1 MAPVRRGSGAA
12 LIEHHLFQ
20 QRRPKLSLYTC
31 DFVRRQCQ
39 HGLNTFLYPHLCN
52 FLCRS
57 SADFFKRSIHA
68 CLLWLLPPPLL
79 LLLLLLLLRLLLLRL
94 LLLRLR
100 QTEKKVRCLHT
111 HERKKNLRWRQ
122 SMCSSW
128 RWRPTSWCAC
138 GASVSTTTVAD
149 RACLCHL
156 ATCRPYQPSV

>member
-79 LLLLLLLLRLLLLRL
+79 LLLWLTRQNTHTLSERQARKMHQQIQKQLRRPKRL
-94 LLLRLR
+94 TFL
-100 QTEKKVRCLHT
+100 
-111 HERKKNLRWRQ
+111 
-122 SMCSSW
+122 
-128 RWRPTSWCAC
+128 
-138 GASVSTTTVAD
+138 VAA
-149 RACLCHL
+149 RG
-156 ATCRPYQPSV
+156 S